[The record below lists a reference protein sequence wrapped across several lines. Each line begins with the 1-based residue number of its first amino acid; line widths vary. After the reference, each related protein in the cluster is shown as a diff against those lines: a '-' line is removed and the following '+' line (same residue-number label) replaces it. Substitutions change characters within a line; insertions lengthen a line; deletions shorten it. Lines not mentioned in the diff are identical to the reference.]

1 MAPEQVSGSGAVDAT
16 ADVYALGAV
25 TYEMLTGEPPHAA
38 SNVQALLARRVSER
52 PTPVRVLRDSVPT
65 HVALAVEHALERLPV
80 DRFSSADEFAAA
92 LAGRSVEA
100 GHNRLPR
107 RAAVVLGLFAV
118 GVAAFTLW
126 PRARDIVQTPQP
138 TSFFAVAP
146 ISDAG
151 IGRSP
156 ALTPDGERLVYP
168 GSAET
173 QRRVFVRRI
182 NELTARP
189 IPNTEG
195 ALSAF
200 VSPDGQSV
208 AFLTNDDR
216 LKKVPIDGGPVTDLG
231 NVFRYMD
238 AHWGAGDRIVLT
250 SLRHRGLAWIPA
262 GGGAERQLTRRDVAS
277 SETRHSAPL
286 VHRDGRTVLFTA
298 ERGRDG
304 PVASDGELAVVLLDP
319 SAGEPVQHSL
329 LGVRARRA
337 VGIVD
342 GWLLYVSPDG
352 SGLMAVRFD
361 VARRR
366 ASGESVV
373 VLDHQHGGI
382 DEASLADNGTLLYTR
397 RRNVNAPVLV
407 DSTGAIQPL
416 LSGLSGDFM
425 NPRVS
430 PDGRRLVVQA
440 ATPQGTD
447 VLIFDLAAPSPMRLT
462 NSGQAIGPTW
472 MADNER
478 VVFLSGVGGAAGFW
492 TQRADGGAPA
502 QSIAEGEGIFAG
514 DVGGDGSVLL
524 FQRQVRGVWEIWS
537 AQIGRQSALRP
548 VVSERFDAYM
558 PSLSP
563 DGHWLA
569 YTANATGRNE
579 VFVQPFPGP
588 GVPVQVSEEGGTE
601 PVWSR
606 DGRRLHYR
614 GDRRMIA
621 ATIVTEPSLAV
632 SDRRTVF
639 FDSFDSDMPMPHRN
653 YDVAPDGRFVMI
665 AAAGGHG
672 VETVIGI
679 GWLNELRARLS
690 HFR

>member
-1 MAPEQVSGSGAVDAT
+1 
-16 ADVYALGAV
+16 
-25 TYEMLTGEPPHAA
+25 
-38 SNVQALLARRVSER
+38 N
-52 PTPVRVLRDSVPT
+52 
-65 HVALAVEHALERLPV
+65 
-80 DRFSSADEFAAA
+80 
-92 LAGRSVEA
+92 
-100 GHNRLPR
+100 
-107 RAAVVLGLFAV
+107 
-118 GVAAFTLW
+118 
-126 PRARDIVQTPQP
+126 
-138 TSFFAVAP
+138 
-146 ISDAG
+146 
-151 IGRSP
+151 
-156 ALTPDGERLVYP
+156 
-168 GSAET
+168 
-173 QRRVFVRRI
+173 I
-182 NELTARP
+182 NELNARP

-200 VSPDGQSV
+200 VSPDGRWV

-216 LKKVPIDGGPVTDLG
+216 LKKVPLDGGPVTDLG

-238 AHWGAGDRIVLT
+238 AHWGVEDRIVLT

-262 GGGAERQLTRRDVAS
+262 AGGAERQLTRRDTATG
-277 SETRHSAPL
+277 ETRHSAPL
-286 VHRDGRTVLFTA
+286 VHRDGTTVLFTA

-304 PVASDGELAVVLLDP
+304 PVASDGELAVVILDP
-319 SAGEPVQHSL
+319 SAEEPMQHTL

-342 GWLLYVSPDG
+342 GWLHYVSADG
-352 SGLMAVRFD
+352 SGIMAIRFD

-366 ASGESVV
+366 ASGEPVV

-440 ATPQGTD
+440 ASPQGSD
-447 VLIFDLAAPSPMRLT
+447 VLIFDLGAPSPMRLT
-462 NSGQAIGPTW
+462 SSGQAIGPAW

-478 VVFLSGVGGAAGFW
+478 VVYLSGVGGAPAFW
-492 TQRADGGAPA
+492 AQPADGGAPA
-502 QSIAEGEGIFAG
+502 QSLAQGDGIFAG

-537 AQIGRQSALRP
+537 APTSDRTGGQNVLRP
-548 VVSERFDAYM
+548 VVAERFDAYM

-563 DGHWLA
+563 DGRWLA

-579 VFVQPFPGP
+579 VFVRPFPGP
-588 GVPVQVSEEGGTE
+588 GVAVQVSEGGGTE

-614 GDRRMIA
+614 GDRRMLA
-621 ATIVTEPSLAV
+621 ATIVTKPSLSVA
-632 SDRRTVF
+632 DRRTLF
-639 FDSFDSDMPMPHRN
+639 TDSFDSDMPMPHRN

-672 VETVIGI
+672 VETVVGI
-679 GWLNELRARLS
+679 GWLNEVRARLS
-690 HFR
+690 QIR